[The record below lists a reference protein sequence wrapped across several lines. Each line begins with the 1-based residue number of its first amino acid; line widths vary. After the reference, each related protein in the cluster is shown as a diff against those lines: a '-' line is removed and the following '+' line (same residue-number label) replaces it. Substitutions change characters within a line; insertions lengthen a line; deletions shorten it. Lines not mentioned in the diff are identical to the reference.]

1 MDALKGLVCFGKKH
15 VVLVPI
21 AFTSD
26 HIETLYELDL
36 ELWEG
41 GAWGTIILPP
51 VLCRIAVIDEETMR
65 GQLGVEVHRAESLN
79 GSSVLIRVFAD
90 IVAQHSK
97 ENFAGAPPTSVQMG
111 LRCPGC
117 LNVNMCAAEVVL
129 RAGSN
134 A

>member
-1 MDALKGLVCFGKKH
+1 
-15 VVLVPI
+15 
-21 AFTSD
+21 
-26 HIETLYELDL
+26 
-36 ELWEG
+36 
-41 GAWGTIILPP
+41 
-51 VLCRIAVIDEETMR
+51 MR

-117 LNVNMCAAEVVL
+117 LNVICAQQKSFFA
-129 RAGSN
+129 RAGN